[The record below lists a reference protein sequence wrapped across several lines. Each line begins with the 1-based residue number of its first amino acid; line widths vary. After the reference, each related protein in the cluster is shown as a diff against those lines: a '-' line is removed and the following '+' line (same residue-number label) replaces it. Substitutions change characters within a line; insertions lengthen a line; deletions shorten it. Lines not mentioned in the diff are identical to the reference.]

1 MDEVSSRSGAVRRM
15 PCGPTSN
22 TQAITIATGK
32 PTIRKTTTN
41 VTVHSGRRSAG
52 STTEEASVTIHAT
65 AP

>member
-1 MDEVSSRSGAVRRM
+1 MRLM

-22 TQAITIATGK
+22 THAMIIATGK

-52 STTEEASVTIHAT
+52 ITTEEASVTIQAT